1 MTSLQWILMC
11 VGILATCGVV
21 ELFRYALRRRNMQYW
36 IGSYYFPSEQAEPVH
51 TDQPVDLFVAICD
64 HWEPECYGASRTK
77 AMERVHRW
85 VYEYPKAFQ
94 QFQDFNGRPP
104 QHTFFF
110 PQDEYRP
117 EYLDE
122 IAQLCAEGFGDVD
135 VHLHHDHDTADQ
147 FREKLETF
155 KDALF
160 HRHGLLR
167 RDPLTNEIVYG
178 FIHGNWSLC
187 NSRPDGQLCGVDQEL
202 TILKET
208 GCYADFTLPSAPSAC
223 QTKTINSIYYAK
235 DIPGQRKSHNT
246 GIRSRVGQTTP
257 ADHLLMIQGPL
268 CPDWQSRK
276 FGIMPRIENG
286 DLTEGRAPTWRRFQH
301 WMNVGVHVAG
311 RPNWKFLK
319 LHTHGCKDGNIDMLL
334 GPEMQA
340 FHAEMATQR
349 QANPQL
355 RLHYVT
361 AWEMAQ
367 LVRQAE
373 AGATTPQLAISTSF
387 RLSPSG
393 LPPSRQGSTEE
404 RKSDLFRRNLPVGE
418 GV

>member
-1 MTSLQWILMC
+1 MTRLQWL
-11 VGILATCGVV
+11 LACGGALTTCGVV
-21 ELFRYALRRRNMQYW
+21 ESFRTLLRQRNMQNW
-36 IGSYYFPSEQAEPVH
+36 IGSYYFPRERAEPVNPN
-51 TDQPVDLFVAICD
+51 QPVDLFVAICD
-64 HWEPECYGASRTK
+64 HWEPECYGASHAT
-77 AMERVHRW
+77 AMERVNRW
-85 VYEYPKAFQ
+85 VYEYPKAFSR
-94 QFQDFNGRPP
+94 FRDFNGRPP
-104 QHTFFF
+104 QHTFFY

-117 EYLDE
+117 EYLDA
-122 IAQLCAEGFGDVD
+122 IAELCAEGYGDVD
-135 VHLHHDHDTADQ
+135 IHLHHHDDTPER
-147 FREKLETF
+147 FRENLEKFRDT
-155 KDALF
+155 LF

-178 FIHGNWSLC
+178 FIHGNWALC

-223 QTKTINSIYYAK
+223 QTKTINSIYYAQ

-246 GIRSRVGQTTP
+246 GIRSRIGQTAP

-268 CPDWQSRK
+268 CLDWQSRK
-276 FGIMPRIENG
+276 FGVIPRIENG

-301 WMNVGVHVAG
+301 WMNIGVHVAG

-340 FHAEMATQR
+340 FHAELAVQR

-361 AWEMAQ
+361 AWEMAL

-373 AGATTPQLAISTSF
+373 AGATTPQLSASTRF
-387 RLSPSG
+387 CVAPSG
-393 LPPSRQGSTEE
+393 QAPVREGDPGQ
-404 RKSDLFRRNLPVGE
+404 RKSDLLTLNPPLDRV
-418 GV
+418 

>member
-1 MTSLQWILMC
+1 MTSQPWILVC
-11 VGILATCGVV
+11 AGILATCGVV
-21 ELFRYALRRRNMQYW
+21 ELLRRLLRQRNMQNW
-36 IGSYYFPSEQAEPVH
+36 IGSYYFPSERAEPLH
-51 TDQPVDLFVAICD
+51 PTQPVDLFVAVCD
-64 HWEPECYGASRTK
+64 HWEPECYGASYAT
-77 AMERVHRW
+77 AMERVNRW
-85 VYEYPKAFQ
+85 VYEYPKAFS
-94 QFQDFNGRPP
+94 QFRDFNGRPP
-104 QHTFFF
+104 QHTFFY

-117 EYLDE
+117 EYLDA
-122 IAQLCAEGFGDVD
+122 IAQLCAEGYGDVD
-135 VHLHHDHDTADQ
+135 IHLHHDNDTPERV
-147 FREKLETF
+147 RENLETF
-155 KDALF
+155 RDALF

-178 FIHGNWSLC
+178 FIHGNWALC

-223 QTKTINSIYYAK
+223 QTQTINSIYYAQ
-235 DIPGQRKSHNT
+235 DIPGQRKSHDT
-246 GIRSRVGQTTP
+246 GIRSRVGQAAP

-268 CPDWQSRK
+268 CLDWQSRK
-276 FGIMPRIENG
+276 FGVFPRIENG

-301 WMNVGVHVAG
+301 WMNIGVHVAG

-340 FHAEMATQR
+340 FHAELAMQR
-349 QANPQL
+349 QANPRF

-361 AWEMAQ
+361 AWEMAL

-373 AGATTPQLAISTSF
+373 AGATTPQLSASTRF
-387 RLSPSG
+387 RVAPSG
-393 LPPSRQGSTEE
+393 QAPQRVGGPGA
-404 RKSDLFRRNLPVGE
+404 RKS
-418 GV
+418 